1 MRGTGAVSGNELN
14 AVLAD
19 KFYDRVWFATKRDGL
34 GFYDLR
40 TGNSVFFRHDDANP
54 NSPLSDEITC
64 LRQDDAG
71 NVWFGTYTEGVGK
84 YNVETGTFT
93 AFCPKNV
100 VGMAE
105 GNVRCIELAPDGKI
119 YAGYFAEGFMVIN
132 PVSMT
137 AEQYIRSGKPGC
149 LPDNGIGCIVI
160 DKDNNVWLG
169 TGRGLALFRPVTK
182 DFTVFDLKSS
192 GLPNGII
199 FSIMRTSDDRI
210 LASPDTR
217 GLWAMDLDAL
227 AGGVKRFHQV
237 IMPERMSDIGIRS
250 MAEDRYG
257 NVYLGSAGKGLYY
270 KSLNHTGIFTV
281 RHPEDF
287 KEKLVRGLDF
297 SDGGLLMS
305 GTDGGGLCLLDSKTN
320 LVKREVAGIPDKNII
335 SIFKDKSGLYWV
347 GTFNNGAVVVDST
360 LKVRATMSIGEVR
373 DFCES
378 KDVIW
383 AASGVYGLWSID
395 KNTFKATRRLYTG
408 DKLDDRYLKSICID
422 NRGRLWV
429 GSYRA
434 GLYVFDSDL
443 NLVVRFNKGNG
454 FISSSVND
462 IFQDSRGRVWVGTD
476 NGLICFPDPDTFS
489 YEKQYVDNSSLSSEA
504 IMSVIEDKAGTI
516 WFSTAK
522 SIGFLRDGEAV
533 DFSGDLSFMHGCF
546 SFGAV
551 SIRRDGLMAFGS
563 SDGIIFLDRS
573 SIDFD
578 GESDVH
584 LSSIVVKDS
593 SNPSEVKQNTILMPF
608 SKQVSLKWQQN
619 NITVNFSADDF
630 SKADNLQYFYKID
643 QMDKNWHRASGH
655 SLSFL
660 QLAPG
665 EYTLRVRGKYSWSDR
680 FGKEAIVNV
689 RISPPIWFS
698 TAALMLYALIFC
710 VLCFLIARAIIIRR
724 MDKAAIEQVREVNE
738 EKLRFYTNV
747 THELKTPLSLIIG
760 PAEDMMSDK
769 SLDPGA
775 KHKLSLIYKNA
786 GNLMELINKLL
797 NFRMAETDNIRFNP
811 TRGNLG
817 AYMSNIGK
825 VFSESNTNKNLE
837 MILDIDNGVF
847 MDFDREIITSV
858 LNNLLSN
865 AFKYTK
871 RGQVTLSL
879 HTKTENEKGFAVIS
893 VSDTGEGIASD
904 QIDKIFNR
912 YYRVPGRENINGSG
926 IGLAIVRKFVK
937 QHGGTISV
945 ESVRG
950 KGSCFT
956 VLLPM
961 SSEEHTSDIHVSLDT
976 ATSSM
981 QRILVVEDN
990 ADIRDYLSSIL
1001 SDEYEVLTASNGE
1014 EGFSV
1019 AMNSVPD
1026 IIISDI
1032 MMPKMDGLE
1041 MCRKI
1046 KENINLSHIPVVLLT
1061 AKDTLSDKSEGY
1073 KVGADSYIT
1082 KPFTSELIKAR
1093 VANLIF
1099 SRAQIAHQYLKR
1111 LNNFSA
1117 PKVEENSGFSP
1128 LDNKFLSKLSS
1139 YIEDNMSSETLDIN
1153 NMASYMNVSVSSLYR
1168 KLKSLTGVSAND
1180 YVRKIKLRKAAEMLS
1195 SGEFNVSETA
1205 WNIGISSF
1213 SYFRQIF
1220 KEEFGCTPSEFKK
1233 KS

>member
-1 MRGTGAVSGNELN
+1 
-14 AVLAD
+14 
-19 KFYDRVWFATKRDGL
+19 
-34 GFYDLR
+34 
-40 TGNSVFFRHDDANP
+40 
-54 NSPLSDEITC
+54 
-64 LRQDDAG
+64 
-71 NVWFGTYTEGVGK
+71 
-84 YNVETGTFT
+84 
-93 AFCPKNV
+93 
-100 VGMAE
+100 
-105 GNVRCIELAPDGKI
+105 
-119 YAGYFAEGFMVIN
+119 
-132 PVSMT
+132 
-137 AEQYIRSGKPGC
+137 
-149 LPDNGIGCIVI
+149 
-160 DKDNNVWLG
+160 
-169 TGRGLALFRPVTK
+169 
-182 DFTVFDLKSS
+182 
-192 GLPNGII
+192 
-199 FSIMRTSDDRI
+199 
-210 LASPDTR
+210 
-217 GLWAMDLDAL
+217 
-227 AGGVKRFHQV
+227 
-237 IMPERMSDIGIRS
+237 
-250 MAEDRYG
+250 
-257 NVYLGSAGKGLYY
+257 
-270 KSLNHTGIFTV
+270 
-281 RHPEDF
+281 
-287 KEKLVRGLDF
+287 
-297 SDGGLLMS
+297 
-305 GTDGGGLCLLDSKTN
+305 
-320 LVKREVAGIPDKNII
+320 
-335 SIFKDKSGLYWV
+335 
-347 GTFNNGAVVVDST
+347 
-360 LKVRATMSIGEVR
+360 
-373 DFCES
+373 
-378 KDVIW
+378 
-383 AASGVYGLWSID
+383 
-395 KNTFKATRRLYTG
+395 
-408 DKLDDRYLKSICID
+408 
-422 NRGRLWV
+422 
-429 GSYRA
+429 
-434 GLYVFDSDL
+434 
-443 NLVVRFNKGNG
+443 
-454 FISSSVND
+454 
-462 IFQDSRGRVWVGTD
+462 
-476 NGLICFPDPDTFS
+476 
-489 YEKQYVDNSSLSSEA
+489 
-504 IMSVIEDKAGTI
+504 
-516 WFSTAK
+516 
-522 SIGFLRDGEAV
+522 
-533 DFSGDLSFMHGCF
+533 
-546 SFGAV
+546 
-551 SIRRDGLMAFGS
+551 
-563 SDGIIFLDRS
+563 
-573 SIDFD
+573 
-578 GESDVH
+578 
-584 LSSIVVKDS
+584 
-593 SNPSEVKQNTILMPF
+593 
-608 SKQVSLKWQQN
+608 
-619 NITVNFSADDF
+619 
-630 SKADNLQYFYKID
+630 
-643 QMDKNWHRASGH
+643 
-655 SLSFL
+655 
-660 QLAPG
+660 
-665 EYTLRVRGKYSWSDR
+665 
-680 FGKEAIVNV
+680 
-689 RISPPIWFS
+689 
-698 TAALMLYALIFC
+698 
-710 VLCFLIARAIIIRR
+710 

-769 SLDPGA
+769 SLAPGA

-797 NFRMAETDNIRFNP
+797 NFRMAETDSIRFNP

-817 AYMSNIGK
+817 AYMSNIGR

-879 HTKTENEKGFAVIS
+879 HTKTENEKEFAVIS

-1061 AKDTLSDKSEGY
+1061 AKDSLSDKSEGY

-1195 SGEFNVSETA
+1195 SGKFNVSETA

>member
-1 MRGTGAVSGNELN
+1 M
-14 AVLAD
+14 
-19 KFYDRVWFATKRDGL
+19 
-34 GFYDLR
+34 
-40 TGNSVFFRHDDANP
+40 
-54 NSPLSDEITC
+54 
-64 LRQDDAG
+64 
-71 NVWFGTYTEGVGK
+71 
-84 YNVETGTFT
+84 
-93 AFCPKNV
+93 
-100 VGMAE
+100 
-105 GNVRCIELAPDGKI
+105 
-119 YAGYFAEGFMVIN
+119 
-132 PVSMT
+132 
-137 AEQYIRSGKPGC
+137 
-149 LPDNGIGCIVI
+149 
-160 DKDNNVWLG
+160 
-169 TGRGLALFRPVTK
+169 
-182 DFTVFDLKSS
+182 
-192 GLPNGII
+192 
-199 FSIMRTSDDRI
+199 
-210 LASPDTR
+210 
-217 GLWAMDLDAL
+217 
-227 AGGVKRFHQV
+227 
-237 IMPERMSDIGIRS
+237 
-250 MAEDRYG
+250 
-257 NVYLGSAGKGLYY
+257 
-270 KSLNHTGIFTV
+270 
-281 RHPEDF
+281 
-287 KEKLVRGLDF
+287 
-297 SDGGLLMS
+297 
-305 GTDGGGLCLLDSKTN
+305 
-320 LVKREVAGIPDKNII
+320 
-335 SIFKDKSGLYWV
+335 
-347 GTFNNGAVVVDST
+347 
-360 LKVRATMSIGEVR
+360 
-373 DFCES
+373 
-378 KDVIW
+378 
-383 AASGVYGLWSID
+383 
-395 KNTFKATRRLYTG
+395 
-408 DKLDDRYLKSICID
+408 
-422 NRGRLWV
+422 WV

-443 NLVVRFNKGNG
+443 NLVARFNKGNG

-462 IFQDSRGRVWVGTD
+462 IFQDSKGRVWVGTD
-476 NGLICFPDPDTFS
+476 NGLISFPDPDTFS
-489 YEKQYVDNSSLSSEA
+489 YEKQYADNSSLSSEA
-504 IMSVIEDKAGTI
+504 IMSVIEDKSGTI
-516 WFSTAK
+516 WFTTAK
-522 SIGFLRDGEAV
+522 SIGFLRDGKAV

-608 SKQVSLKWQQN
+608 SEQVSLKWYQN

-655 SLSFL
+655 SLTFL
-660 QLAPG
+660 QLPPG
-665 EYTLRVRGKYSWSDR
+665 EYTLRVRGKYSWNDR

-698 TAALMLYALIFC
+698 TAALMLYVLIFC
-710 VLCFLIARAIIIRR
+710 VLCFLIARAIIMRR

-817 AYMSNIGK
+817 AYMSSIGK

-879 HTKTENEKGFAVIS
+879 HTKTENEKEFAVIS
-893 VSDTGEGIASD
+893 VSDTGDGIASD

-961 SSEEHTSDIHVSLDT
+961 SSEVHTSDIHVSPD
-976 ATSSM
+976 ASTSSL

-1046 KENINLSHIPVVLLT
+1046 KGNINLSHIPVVLLT

-1195 SGEFNVSETA
+1195 SGKFNVSETA

>member
-1 MRGTGAVSGNELN
+1 
-14 AVLAD
+14 
-19 KFYDRVWFATKRDGL
+19 
-34 GFYDLR
+34 
-40 TGNSVFFRHDDANP
+40 
-54 NSPLSDEITC
+54 
-64 LRQDDAG
+64 
-71 NVWFGTYTEGVGK
+71 
-84 YNVETGTFT
+84 
-93 AFCPKNV
+93 
-100 VGMAE
+100 
-105 GNVRCIELAPDGKI
+105 
-119 YAGYFAEGFMVIN
+119 
-132 PVSMT
+132 
-137 AEQYIRSGKPGC
+137 
-149 LPDNGIGCIVI
+149 
-160 DKDNNVWLG
+160 
-169 TGRGLALFRPVTK
+169 
-182 DFTVFDLKSS
+182 
-192 GLPNGII
+192 
-199 FSIMRTSDDRI
+199 
-210 LASPDTR
+210 
-217 GLWAMDLDAL
+217 
-227 AGGVKRFHQV
+227 
-237 IMPERMSDIGIRS
+237 
-250 MAEDRYG
+250 
-257 NVYLGSAGKGLYY
+257 
-270 KSLNHTGIFTV
+270 
-281 RHPEDF
+281 
-287 KEKLVRGLDF
+287 
-297 SDGGLLMS
+297 
-305 GTDGGGLCLLDSKTN
+305 
-320 LVKREVAGIPDKNII
+320 
-335 SIFKDKSGLYWV
+335 
-347 GTFNNGAVVVDST
+347 
-360 LKVRATMSIGEVR
+360 
-373 DFCES
+373 
-378 KDVIW
+378 
-383 AASGVYGLWSID
+383 
-395 KNTFKATRRLYTG
+395 
-408 DKLDDRYLKSICID
+408 
-422 NRGRLWV
+422 
-429 GSYRA
+429 
-434 GLYVFDSDL
+434 
-443 NLVVRFNKGNG
+443 
-454 FISSSVND
+454 
-462 IFQDSRGRVWVGTD
+462 
-476 NGLICFPDPDTFS
+476 
-489 YEKQYVDNSSLSSEA
+489 
-504 IMSVIEDKAGTI
+504 
-516 WFSTAK
+516 
-522 SIGFLRDGEAV
+522 
-533 DFSGDLSFMHGCF
+533 
-546 SFGAV
+546 
-551 SIRRDGLMAFGS
+551 
-563 SDGIIFLDRS
+563 
-573 SIDFD
+573 
-578 GESDVH
+578 
-584 LSSIVVKDS
+584 
-593 SNPSEVKQNTILMPF
+593 
-608 SKQVSLKWQQN
+608 
-619 NITVNFSADDF
+619 
-630 SKADNLQYFYKID
+630 
-643 QMDKNWHRASGH
+643 MDKNWHRASGH
-655 SLSFL
+655 SLTFL
-660 QLAPG
+660 QLPPG
-665 EYTLRVRGKYSWSDR
+665 EYTLRVRGKYSWNDR

-698 TAALMLYALIFC
+698 TAALMLYVLIFC
-710 VLCFLIARAIIIRR
+710 VLYFLIARAIIMRR

-879 HTKTENEKGFAVIS
+879 HTKTENEKELAVIS

-912 YYRVPGRENINGSG
+912 YYRVPGRANINGSG

-956 VLLPM
+956 
-961 SSEEHTSDIHVSLDT
+961 DIHVSPD
-976 ATSSM
+976 ASTSSM
-981 QRILVVEDN
+981 LRILVVEDN

-1014 EGFSV
+1014 EGLSV

-1093 VANLIF
+1093 VANLLF
-1099 SRAQIAHQYLKR
+1099 SRAQIAQQYLKR